1 MENKN
6 VSIEK
11 SSADNSPLKYR
22 NSVAKRALITIVWGV
37 ITASY
42 PKLAL
47 ASGIVPGLDM
57 MWENYVNHI
66 KRGRDLLADTVKEE
80 VTNSD
85 VPIDQDYVNSK
96 AFFDL
101 IGKAVE
107 ATDRTDSEEKIK
119 LLAKI
124 LAGAIVIQDRT
135 ANSPSIYMSL
145 LADLSA
151 EEIGLAKALYAQS
164 KFWKRFDGDTDE
176 KRSLVFELP
185 KSAWEA
191 LNDSCPFLTE
201 EDLPFY
207 LTRLQRTGL
216 IKTYG
221 ATTAMDYPN
230 GEQYVFTKTF
240 SKIVAYVNEN
250 WEKLGSDEHETRSTN
265 L

>member
-1 MENKN
+1 MK
-6 VSIEK
+6 SQKILTEK
-11 SSADNSPLKYR
+11 TLADNHALAAR
-22 NSVAKRALITIVWGV
+22 NTTAGRAFLTIVAGAV
-37 ITASY
+37 TSY
-42 PKLAL
+42 YPSLGIAAGMAGAL
-47 ASGIVPGLDM
+47 DIYWANFSERRRNLF
-57 MWENYVNHI
+57 
-66 KRGRDLLADTVKEE
+66 LQTVKEE
-80 VTNSD
+80 RSD
-85 VPIDQDYVNSK
+85 SCLPVDAEYIESE

-101 IGKAVE
+101 VIKAVE
-107 ATDRTDSEEKIK
+107 ATDRTGCDEKIR
-119 LLAKI
+119 LFAKI
-124 LAGAIVIQDRT
+124 LTGAVVPQDRT
-135 ANSPSIYMSL
+135 SHSPGTYLSL
-145 LADLSA
+145 ISDLS
-151 EEIGLAKALYAQS
+151 EEELGLAKVLFAKSQS
-164 KFWKRFDGDTDE
+164 WKRFEGDTDE

-191 LNDSCPFLTE
+191 LSDSCPFLTE